1 MKPASQPKIIF
12 FDIDDTLRPKESG
25 TVPDSTREAL
35 RKLKRQGIVTAIA
48 TGRSPVILP
57 ADIRRLMDET
67 GIEMLVAINGQYVE
81 YRRRPLAAFPIPQA
95 DIDAAVAYLSR
106 CNTAYALV
114 SDNGIGIPGTSDH
127 LHEALSSLSI
137 PYQTGSLPPDTPV
150 YQMLAFYG
158 EDEAAE
164 VESGLPPSLRTTRW
178 HRYGMDILARNGS
191 KARGIGAALDK
202 LGLTMNDAMA
212 FGDGLNDMEMLH
224 AVGFGVAMGNAHPAL
239 KAVADH
245 ICPPVGEDGIWHAL
259 HDLGVLAD

>member
-1 MKPASQPKIIF
+1 MGNFAKVS
-12 FDIDDTLRPKESG
+12 
-25 TVPDSTREAL
+25 
-35 RKLKRQGIVTAIA
+35 
-48 TGRSPVILP
+48 
-57 ADIRRLMDET
+57 
-67 GIEMLVAINGQYVE
+67 
-81 YRRRPLAAFPIPQA
+81 
-95 DIDAAVAYLSR
+95 
-106 CNTAYALV
+106 AYALV
-114 SDNGIGIPGTSDH
+114 SDSGIGIPGTSGH

-158 EDEAAE
+158 EEEAAE
-164 VESGLPPSLRTTRW
+164 VENGLPPSLRTTRW

-259 HDLGVLAD
+259 HDLGVLVD